1 MILVL
6 YDIKKVSIFLAY
18 TDKLLPFV
26 NVSNIQ
32 IIYIAYQFSV
42 KKKKTSLYLMFLSN

>member
-6 YDIKKVSIFLAY
+6 YEIKKVSIFLAY

-42 KKKKTSLYLMFLSN
+42 PPRPT